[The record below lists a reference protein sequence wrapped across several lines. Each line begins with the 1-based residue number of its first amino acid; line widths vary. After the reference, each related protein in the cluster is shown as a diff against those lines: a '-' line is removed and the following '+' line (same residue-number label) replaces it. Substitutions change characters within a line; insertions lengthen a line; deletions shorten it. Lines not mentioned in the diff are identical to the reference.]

1 VSNIVPFALLDVLI
15 LAVASWTVWGI
26 IRGIRGPGPWR
37 TLVGRWLLNM
47 ATIAAALYVSFALCW
62 GLNYRRPPLAARLES
77 IPSRASDA
85 AAIQLAREA
94 VIQLN
99 DGYAAA
105 HAERAAV
112 DGTLPGAFHETLQLL
127 GLPHSIVPGRPK
139 RSLLD
144 PYYKA
149 ASVSG
154 MTDPF
159 FLEILIASDLLPVER
174 PFTIAHEWSHLA
186 GINDE
191 GEANFVAFLTGMR
204 GSAAV
209 RYSAWLFMYMEVLS
223 SLPRDVRADISSTL
237 ATGPRDDLRDI
248 AERQRRNVRPRV
260 ANAGWQVYDTYLKA
274 NRVEAGARSY
284 REVVRLVLETR
295 FAPEWVPVAK

>member
-1 VSNIVPFALLDVLI
+1 MLTVVG
-15 LAVASWTVWGI
+15 WTAWGI
-26 IRGIRGPGPWR
+26 FSGIRHRIPGR
-37 TLVGRWLLNM
+37 TLATRWLLNT
-47 ATIAAALYVSFALCW
+47 ATFAAVIYTSFVLCW
-62 GLNYRRPPLAARLES
+62 GLNYRRPPLAARLQS
-77 IPSRASDA
+77 VPAQASDD
-85 AAIQLAREA
+85 AAIQLARQA
-94 VIQLN
+94 VDHLN
-99 DGYAAA
+99 RGHAAA
-105 HAERAAV
+105 HAHADRHPFE
-112 DGTLPGAFHETLQLL
+112 L
-127 GLPHSIVPGRPK
+127 GLPAAFQQTLRLLALPDSIVPGRPK

-159 FLEILIASDLLPVER
+159 FLEILVASDLLPVER

-186 GINDE
+186 GITDE
-191 GEANFVAFLTGMR
+191 GEANFVAFLTGVR
-204 GSAAV
+204 GSAAG
-209 RYSAWLFMYMEVLS
+209 RYSAWLFMYMEVMS
-223 SLPRDVRADISSTL
+223 SLPRAVRADVSSAL

-295 FAPEWVPVAK
+295 FGPDWTPAVRHR